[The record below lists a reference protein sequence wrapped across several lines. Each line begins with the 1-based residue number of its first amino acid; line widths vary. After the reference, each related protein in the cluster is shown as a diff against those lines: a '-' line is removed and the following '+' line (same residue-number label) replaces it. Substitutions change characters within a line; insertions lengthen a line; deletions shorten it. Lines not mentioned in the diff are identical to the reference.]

1 MTLNKFA
8 TMTSDEFNLMKG
20 YNAKDHVASSI
31 KHLLPNNSD
40 MSINW
45 VEAGA
50 VTDVKNQATCGSCW
64 SFSTTGSL
72 EGAHQIATGDLI
84 SLSEQQF
91 VDCSKSY
98 GNLGCMG
105 GLMDSAFDY
114 AKDTAI
120 DLESDYPYA
129 GWSFGGCK
137 LSVDGVVKAASY
149 SDVPTNDPA
158 QLEAFLA
165 KGPVSIAIDA
175 SGAQFQ
181 LYKTGIITQA
191 SCGVDLDHGVLLVGM
206 GEENGTKYWLVKNSW
221 DSTWGENGYFRLER
235 TDAKDAGTCGLQSQA
250 SQVYV

>member
-8 TMTSDEFNLMKG
+8 TFTEEEFKELRG
-20 YNAKDHVASSI
+20 FIVREGAAKYE
-31 KHLLPNNSD
+31 KHLLPTKATNGD
-40 MSINW
+40 VNW

-50 VTDVKNQATCGSCW
+50 VTDVKNQGQCGSCW

-72 EGAHQIATGDLI
+72 EGAYFLANNELI

-114 AKDTAI
+114 AKDVAI

-137 LSVDGVVKAASY
+137 LTKEGVVKAASY
-149 SDVPTNDPA
+149 ADVPANDPA
-158 QLEAFLA
+158 
-165 KGPVSIAIDA
+165 
-175 SGAQFQ
+175 
-181 LYKTGIITQA
+181 
-191 SCGVDLDHGVLLVGM
+191 
-206 GEENGTKYWLVKNSW
+206 
-221 DSTWGENGYFRLER
+221 
-235 TDAKDAGTCGLQSQA
+235 
-250 SQVYV
+250 